1 MKKKLRVSESQ
12 LVDIYIIALDS
23 FVPKGKAISIN
34 NADYLAIDMSSQ
46 SFNNISQE
54 GKQQILDYF
63 KNKYNIDVIN
73 ASLETLKEQGLTSS
87 NGNDV
92 DLISNNKNGILLGIL
107 SIKNEYKTKIVVEG
121 YWFFTSV
128 ASEGIRSIVVLEDG
142 QWQLK
147 ESNMIWMS

>member
-1 MKKKLRVSESQ
+1 MCNN
-12 LVDIYIIALDS
+12 
-23 FVPKGKAISIN
+23 IN

-107 SIKNEYKTKIVVEG
+107 SIKNESKTKIVVEG

-128 ASEGIRSIVVLEDG
+128 TSEGLRSIVVFEDG